1 MKTTIIISAL
11 IFSLQLRAQELKMK
25 GSDAGT
31 FSLGVRSCIGI
42 VNDGKWQK
50 TAFGAGGQFRIR
62 FSDRVN
68 SDWFLDFLT
77 ADLEDYAWR
86 TDVHIGWSVLYY
98 LTRKP
103 DAVVQP
109 YILAGH
115 CFEYLKFTDNKDW
128 NNNSVRYSA
137 SIQGGAGVSFN
148 ITKRFDISVVAQ
160 YMIHIGTKLT
170 AAKVN
175 DAAVFTKS
183 SGIGTQDHVLLHI
196 SLNYK
201 IADLW

>member
-1 MKTTIIISAL
+1 MKAIIVVTAL
-11 IFSLQLRAQELKMK
+11 IFSLHLGAQDLKMK
-25 GSDAGT
+25 GGNAGT
-31 FSLGVRSCIGI
+31 FSLGARSSIGI

-50 TAFGAGGQFRIR
+50 TAFGAGGQFRLR

-68 SDWFLDFLT
+68 SDWFLDYLT

-86 TDVHIGWSVLYY
+86 TDVHIGWSVMYY
-98 LTRKP
+98 LLRNP
-103 DAVVQP
+103 APVFQP

-128 NNNSVRYSA
+128 NNHSVRYSA
-137 SIQGGAGVSFN
+137 SIQAGAGVSFN

-160 YMIHIGTKLT
+160 YMLHIGTKLT

-175 DAAVFTKS
+175 DIAVFTKS
-183 SGIGTQDHVLLHI
+183 SGVGTQDHILLHI